1 MRHTHGQKPAI
12 TAPYTPQSY
21 NTIQSMRAPLL
32 LALTPALAAALVI
45 GGIDIPHAK
54 VSPTSRA
61 LEDQTYPD
69 KWPFDA
75 RDLTPQ
81 DPSDDQLFY
90 LIPKFVQHAGAE
102 CRESLTKYYGCVLPD
117 DGDVLDLCSSWTSH
131 YPKGYKAKRCAA
143 LGLNALEL
151 LANPS
156 KTEWT
161 VQNLN
166 KDLTLP
172 YEDNSFDVVT
182 NSLSADYLT
191 SPLEVFKEIRR
202 VLKPGGL
209 AAMAFTNRCF
219 PSKVVPCWT
228 RPFTEPSHA
237 RIIASYYHYAG
248 FDDDDISVVDVSPE
262 GWVGQRDPM
271 VVVQARKAP
280 AGQMGSLEALA

>member
-1 MRHTHGQKPAI
+1 MP
-12 TAPYTPQSY
+12 
-21 NTIQSMRAPLL
+21 SMRTAVLR
-32 LALTPALAAALVI
+32 ALTPALSAALVI

-54 VSPTSRA
+54 ISPTSRA
-61 LEDQTYPD
+61 LDDQTYPD

-117 DGDVLDLCSSWTSH
+117 NGDVLDLCSSWTSH

-151 LANPS
+151 LANPA
-156 KTEWT
+156 KTEGPCKT
-161 VQNLN
+161 STRTRRHLMMTILRRRHTPVGG
-166 KDLTLP
+166 LP
-172 YEDNSFDVVT
+172 
-182 NSLSADYLT
+182 T

-209 AAMAFTNRCF
+209 AAMAFANRCF
-219 PSKVVPCWT
+219 PRNRALLDAALHGAV
-228 RPFTEPSHA
+228 A
-237 RIIASYYHYAG
+237 RAHHRELYHYAG
-248 FDDDDISVVDVSPE
+248 FDDDDITVVDVSPDE
-262 GWVGQRDPM
+262 AGQRDPM
-271 VVVQARKAP
+271 IVVQEGRRRPGGWGALR
-280 AGQMGSLEALA
+280 AGAVPVALHWPPSPRDNGRV

>member
-1 MRHTHGQKPAI
+1 MPSHLQ
-12 TAPYTPQSY
+12 
-21 NTIQSMRAPLL
+21 PLL
-32 LALTPALAAALVI
+32 LVALIAFVPGATALVV

-61 LEDQTYPD
+61 LDDQTYPD

-117 DGDVLDLCSSWTSH
+117 NGDVLDLCSSWTSH

-151 LANPS
+151 LANPA

-166 KDLTLP
+166 KDPRLP
-172 YEDNSFDVVT
+172 YDDNSFDVVT

-191 SPLEVFKEIRR
+191 SPLEVFKEVRR

-248 FDDDDISVVDVSPE
+248 FDDDDISVVDVSPD
-262 GWVGQRDPM
+262 GWAGQRDPM
-271 VVVQARKAP
+271 IVVQARKAP
-280 AGQMGSLEALA
+280 AGRMGSLEALA